1 VRFRKINLQTM
12 TTTTWRHSGMVAM
25 RDKRSTSNKITASLF
40 NVHTT
45 AIPVT
50 EKLLN
55 LNVSANLSQGKG
67 QVKRT
72 VRT

>member
-1 VRFRKINLQTM
+1 MIM